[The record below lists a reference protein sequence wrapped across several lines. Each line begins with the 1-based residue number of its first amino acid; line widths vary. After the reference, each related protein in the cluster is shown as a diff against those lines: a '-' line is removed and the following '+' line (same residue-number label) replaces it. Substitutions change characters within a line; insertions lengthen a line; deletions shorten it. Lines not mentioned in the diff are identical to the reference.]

1 MTDLNKVAKDMD
13 KMFKDIDS
21 MFKKVDQDVDKVFKN
36 IEKIME
42 QAEAQAQVNS
52 RLTVWEAYRSWVPRK
67 VGKRWYMPGR
77 LLYRKFVL
85 SPGGGH
91 WKYGTEFDV
100 MKDSK

>member
-1 MTDLNKVAKDMD
+1 MRDYDAV
-13 KMFKDIDS
+13 FKEVDNVFKEVDNV
-21 MFKKVDQDVDKVFKN
+21 FKKVD
-36 IEKIME
+36 KIMDE
-42 QAEAQAQVNS
+42 VQAKATEQVND
-52 RLTVWEAYRSWVPRK
+52 RLTQWEVYRSWVPRK

-85 SPGGGH
+85 APGGGF